1 MAPDKAAAFSWP
13 LDYLGSIG
21 TLWHPSASH
30 STDPCQL
37 EAPGHWWSPPAGPCR
52 SPWSA
57 AGVSHGM
64 MTLCKNFRGSNE
76 MPKTYWLLVQSYSI
90 TRLPSPSFPCWER
103 PTIYQPF
110 WKDETRPCAIK
121 QKSGLPLPLL
131 HVPNLSCPATRK
143 TGCGP
148 HLQQKTNLTNVLT
161 YPPRFPQMFNASSS
175 FSLSK
180 SPFWVDS
187 PLVKH
192 TQIS

>member
-1 MAPDKAAAFSWP
+1 MASGLFGFDRNSLASFSKPFDRPMPTWSTRP
-13 LDYLGSIG
+13 LVVTTCRAEVSMIRC
-21 TLWHPSASH
+21 WSFHV
-30 STDPCQL
+30 
-37 EAPGHWWSPPAGPCR
+37 WWLYVYC
-52 SPWSA
+52 
-57 AGVSHGM
+57 
-64 MTLCKNFRGSNE
+64 RGSNE
-76 MPKTYWLLVQSYSI
+76 MQKTYRLLVQSYSI
-90 TRLPSPSFPCWER
+90 TRLPSPSFACWER
-103 PTIYQPF
+103 PTIYPPF